1 MICHRFLFSHC
12 DTSKFY
18 VSNSIIAKKKF
29 HGSTLNC
36 SVNMLDVEI
45 QPRLITGAS
54 MNQMT
59 AASDINEGQFNFSP
73 PYVSMLYEN

>member
-1 MICHRFLFSHC
+1 
-12 DTSKFY
+12 
-18 VSNSIIAKKKF
+18 
-29 HGSTLNC
+29 
-36 SVNMLDVEI
+36 MLDVEI